1 MTIALDT
8 LDYARKLEKA
18 GVPLAQAEQQSMV
31 LAEGLGKSD
40 PPPQN
45 LATLERTLTA
55 LAQANKAELKNDI
68 ALLGQKLSCDIGL
81 VRSDFNLVKWMLGT
95 MIAVNIAV
103 ALKLF
108 LH

>member
-45 LATLERTLTA
+45 LATLERNLTA
-55 LAQANKAELKNDI
+55 LAQANKAKLKNDI
-68 ALLGQKLSCDIGL
+68 ALLGQKL
-81 VRSDFNLVKWMLGT
+81 
-95 MIAVNIAV
+95 
-103 ALKLF
+103 
-108 LH
+108 